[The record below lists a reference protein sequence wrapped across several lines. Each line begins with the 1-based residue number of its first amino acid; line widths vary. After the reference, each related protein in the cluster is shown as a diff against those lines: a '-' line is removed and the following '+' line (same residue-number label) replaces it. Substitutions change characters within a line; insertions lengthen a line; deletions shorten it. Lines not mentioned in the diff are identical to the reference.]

1 MGMAAHRKM
10 RNLRNREHLP
20 HYSRCGLVAVFD
32 WVPDRVGSGTKAY
45 AQPNFPLRV
54 FNKGRLANCYGG
66 IRSGRQVERE
76 AIDRVMRVRTL
87 LPLLLLLAVSWS
99 GATPETVSTKPKHP
113 APHQPTHAAASGKA
127 HRANSHVRHVKT
139 RRKPRSARSI
149 ARSRKLQR
157 AFVASSQLRPMAQE
171 LATMR
176 SPAAYAGVTAY
187 ARAHTGEAASAAYL
201 ALGHAYLLDRRY
213 PDAAAS

>member
-1 MGMAAHRKM
+1 M
-10 RNLRNREHLP
+10 RNKQPAFTGLPVNRRKAAAKMNKRSRGSKRSKAYHA

-87 LPLLLLLAVSWS
+87 LPLLLLLAMSWS
-99 GATPETVSTKPKHP
+99 GATSETVSTKPKHP

-127 HRANSHVRHVKT
+127 HRSNSHDGHVKQH
-139 RRKPRSARSI
+139 RNPR
-149 ARSRKLQR
+149 
-157 AFVASSQLRPMAQE
+157 
-171 LATMR
+171 T
-176 SPAAYAGVTAY
+176 
-187 ARAHTGEAASAAYL
+187 
-201 ALGHAYLLDRRY
+201 
-213 PDAAAS
+213 